1 MLQVVI
7 DARKVRGH
15 WKQKGTCISFSSD
28 TEPVLFLFTRTI
40 VNVFSRTRETLFTS
54 FHISLASDS
63 LARVGPSPRQPLGP
77 CKCIENVSWYKNSED
92 TRSPSST
99 ECIISLLHISMA
111 DRGARNP
118 EGSLS
123 WPCRYPRSLFL
134 EGQVEGTTLMPSYSH
149 TLSGTLPFPQID

>member
-77 CKCIENVSWYKNSED
+77 SKCIEMFCATTIQRIHVHLPL
-92 TRSPSST
+92 RSAIT
-99 ECIISLLHISMA
+99 YLLHIAMA
-111 DRGARNP
+111 DRKAMDL

-123 WPCRYPRSLFL
+123 
-134 EGQVEGTTLMPSYSH
+134 
-149 TLSGTLPFPQID
+149 